1 MGKRIAS
8 GIEKDFN
15 SAKLKER
22 SLKKAMKDKISD
34 VRDINKVEFTLNE
47 YLREVNANRT
57 LYETFFNR
65 IRETTET
72 GELQTANARITDPAV
87 VPKEPVKPK
96 KKVIVL
102 LAAIVSLMF
111 GVALAFLLDALD
123 ATIKNAE
130 DVDRKL
136 MSPLLGMLPLVKNTL
151 SSKES
156 AREGSQEGVN
166 NDTLVRAF
174 ADSSNQGFS
183 ESVRTMRTGITLA
196 GLESPVQVVLLTSSI
211 PGEGK
216 TTTSAN
222 LAEAFG
228 QMEKTVLI
236 EL

>member
-1 MGKRIAS
+1 MG
-8 GIEKDFN
+8 
-15 SAKLKER
+15 
-22 SLKKAMKDKISD
+22 
-34 VRDINKVEFTLNE
+34 
-47 YLREVNANRT
+47 
-57 LYETFFNR
+57 
-65 IRETTET
+65 
-72 GELQTANARITDPAV
+72 
-87 VPKEPVKPK
+87 PVKPK

-236 EL
+236 DADMRRPTMAKKLGLPTNS